1 MCEHITSQY
10 SVWDGIRDLRRPLS
24 VGKTWLWKT
33 LTIWRECL
41 HDFLVFPFSPAPYS
55 IFAVI
60 RFLLKDLGSMLYLYL
75 EVYLLI
81 LSEFEYFQQGQT
93 TISSSRFFYAHFQ
106 SSSLSQMYQKRVFY
120 DNFGKI
126 KPADMGNFSI
136 AISRCNRTPQSVDC
150 KVHRTCFLSSTELL
164 KFWRWWSA
172 RLVISFTSCMATSL
186 FPSIWSS
193 QPSQAPHCHSPHGSW
208 HHNGPC
214 KWSLGT
220 PIWPRMTMNPT

>member
-60 RFLLKDLGSMLYLYL
+60 RFLLKYLGSMLYLYL
-75 EVYLLI
+75 EVHLLI

-93 TISSSRFFYAHFQ
+93 TISSSRFFYVHFQ

-150 KVHRTCFLSSTELL
+150 KVHRTCFLSSLVEQNYSNSDDDGQHDWWFLL
-164 KFWRWWSA
+164 PAAWLHLSSPPFGA
-172 RLVISFTSCMATSL
+172 R
-186 FPSIWSS
+186 
-193 QPSQAPHCHSPHGSW
+193 SPHRP
-208 HHNGPC
+208 H
-214 KWSLGT
+214 T
-220 PIWPRMTMNPT
+220 VTAPTALDIMMALASGH